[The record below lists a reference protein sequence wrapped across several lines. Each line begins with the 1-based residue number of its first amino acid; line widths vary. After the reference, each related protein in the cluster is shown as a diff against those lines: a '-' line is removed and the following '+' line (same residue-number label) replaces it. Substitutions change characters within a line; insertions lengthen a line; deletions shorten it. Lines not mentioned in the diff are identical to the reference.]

1 MSGLVVE
8 GLTKYFA
15 VRAGMFSKNGT
26 LKAVDGISFKI
37 AEGET
42 LGLAGESGCGKSTA
56 GRCIVRLLRPTS
68 GTVRYAGI
76 DTRELKG
83 RRLKE
88 YRRRVQ
94 FVFQDSHGSLNPR
107 MTVREMVEEPL
118 VIHGLGSRSDRQEL
132 VHETLVAVGIGDEC
146 MSRFPHEL
154 SGGQRQ
160 RVGIARSL
168 VLRPSLLV
176 CDEPTSALDVS
187 IRAQV
192 ANLLLDLQAEFGL
205 TYLFM
210 GHDLSLMRRLC
221 DRVAVMYLGKIVEIG
236 RRENI
241 YVSPAHPYTHAL
253 LSALPGLAGRGER
266 KQRRVVLEGEIPSAG
281 APPSG
286 CRFHTRCPI
295 AQLPLCAEVEPSLR
309 ELSDDHRAACHFA
322 QPEGKVHAPLGC

>member
-1 MSGLVVE
+1 MSELLVE
-8 GLTKYFA
+8 GLAKNFP
-15 VRAGMFSKNGT
+15 VRRGVFSRSGT
-26 LKAVDGISFKI
+26 LKAVDGVSFEISR
-37 AEGET
+37 GET
-42 LGLAGESGCGKSTA
+42 LGLVGESGCGKSTV
-56 GRCIVRLLRPTS
+56 GRCIVRLTEPTS
-68 GTVRYAGI
+68 GTVRFAGMN
-76 DTRELKG
+76 TAELSG
-83 RRLKE
+83 RKLKE

-118 VIHGLGSRSDRQEL
+118 VIHRVGTRGDRREL
-132 VHETLVAVGIGDEC
+132 VHETLGAVGLGEEC
-146 MSRFPHEL
+146 MDRFPHEL

-192 ANLLLDLQAEFGL
+192 ANLLQQLQAEYGL

-241 YVSPAHPYTHAL
+241 YTSAGHPYTQAL
-253 LSALPGLAGRGER
+253 LSALPGLAGKSGR
-266 KQRRVVLEGEIPSAG
+266 KRRRIVLKGEIPSAA

-286 CRFHTRCPI
+286 CKFHTRCPI
-295 AQLPLCAEVEPSLR
+295 AQLPLCADLEPPLR
-309 ELSDDHRAACHFA
+309 ELADDHQAACHLA
-322 QPEGKVHAPLGC
+322 QPGGVDIPH